1 MSDTQKNILLAF
13 GIPLTMLLLGLFL
26 AMNPPE
32 PPKGVCDAGGTPQ
45 ECIDWWQDTME
56 RP

>member
-1 MSDTQKNILLAF
+1 MTDTQKNILLVL
-13 GIPLTMLLLGLFL
+13 GLPLIMLLLGLFL

-32 PPKGVCDAGGTPQ
+32 PPKGVCDGDGTPQ